1 MFDYQ
6 YLIVSG
12 SSLILIIVGMC
23 MKYKFN
29 HCKFGNC
36 CSIDNNDADL
46 TNHSNN
52 IEPIVLDLPGI
63 SGNLNKV

>member
-12 SSLILIIVGMC
+12 SSLILIIIGMC

-29 HCKFGNC
+29 HCKFGYC

-46 TNHSNN
+46 ANN
-52 IEPIVLDLPGI
+52 TDPIVIDLPGI

>member
-12 SSLILIIVGMC
+12 SSLILIIIGMC

-29 HCKFGNC
+29 HCKVGNC

-46 TNHSNN
+46 VNNTNN
-52 IEPIVLDLPGI
+52 IDPIVLDLRGI

>member
-29 HCKFGNC
+29 HCKVGSC
-36 CSIDNNDADL
+36 CSIDNDN
-46 TNHSNN
+46 TNLVHNNN
-52 IEPIVLDLPGI
+52 IDPIVIDLPGI

>member
-12 SSLILIIVGMC
+12 SSLILIILGMC
-23 MKYKFN
+23 MKYRFN
-29 HCKFGNC
+29 HCKVGNC
-36 CSIDNNDADL
+36 CSIDNNNTDL
-46 TNHSNN
+46 VNSN
-52 IEPIVLDLPGI
+52 IDPIVIDLPGI